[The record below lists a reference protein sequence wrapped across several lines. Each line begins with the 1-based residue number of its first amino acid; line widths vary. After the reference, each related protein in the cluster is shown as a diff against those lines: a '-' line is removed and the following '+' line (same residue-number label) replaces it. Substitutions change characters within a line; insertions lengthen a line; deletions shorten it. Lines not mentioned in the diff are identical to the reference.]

1 MEVVNALG
9 RRKSAIARIFV
20 SEGTGKITI
29 NKRDLAEYF
38 PSSIL
43 QYVVKQPLNKLGV
56 AEKYDIKVNLCGGG
70 FTGQSQA
77 LRLAI
82 ARALV
87 KINAEDKAALRAEG
101 FMTRDP
107 RSVERKKPGLIICS
121 NFAISL
127 KNMALKIHLSTALW
141 MVVTQTRRVVKA
153 LSNN

>member
-9 RRKSAIARIFV
+9 RRKSAVARVYV

-29 NKRDLAEYF
+29 NKRDLTEYF

-43 QYVVKQPLNKLGV
+43 QFVVKQPLTTV
-56 AEKYDIKVNLCGGG
+56 DAVEKYDIKANLVGGG

-87 KINAEDKAALRAEG
+87 KINAEDKKALRAAG
-101 FMTRDP
+101 FITRDA
-107 RSVERKKPGLIICS
+107 RIVERKKPGQPK
-121 NFAISL
+121 A
-127 KNMALKIHLSTALW
+127 
-141 MVVTQTRRVVKA
+141 RRRFQFSKR
-153 LSNN
+153 